1 MGFIGD
7 YRLDIFDTYNFLIIS
22 PFAFFASLVLIVA
35 QLTNSQLLRQPGDLI
50 FMVSISELFLS
61 LYYFS
66 MGLRTKYI
74 TSTVREVSPF
84 CRFNSWVV
92 NIFGTLEYL
101 YALCL
106 MCHLFFTLKSAIQ
119 KSFVPKKLY
128 HFFNIAVTV
137 AVNFFYVN
145 GASLGKTPYGMC
157 GTRVGSVGDRGQTEG
172 LLKDLW
178 LGALSVLFGVGLG
191 IFVLVYT
198 IRTLPNFGKE
208 LNELKRDFMNYY
220 RAYIQACILIWVV
233 IFASH
238 LAQMIGEDQSREVE
252 ERQDWLGVIFSLGR
266 VGNTAKVLMPLV
278 LFFIRIQDPLI
289 RKNIWS
295 PWSKVARRMSLIE
308 PSEEFTRRSTR
319 AATIKSSKTTRETNL
334 TEALDTSKL
343 DEAGNMADMVE
354 EETDDLMWMNLLPT
368 KIKESYTRTFLACI
382 FNKYPKKLE
391 EKKGVSCS
399 TKEDTQ
405 DVIMYDIKGAHLMK
419 KLNTQKSIIDCR
431 FTIYCPAAF
440 RDIIESSFKPV
451 DIRSSLDISLNEE
464 KIRKAGESGGG
475 ASGELFM
482 FSHDNQLIL
491 KTANNGE
498 VEVFKDLLLDYKEHM
513 RLNKRTQISKI
524 FGLFDFTFN
533 GSDKSIKLIL
543 MENLFT
549 LNNDCILRK
558 YDMKGSKH
566 SRKVLKHYHDLA
578 PNSKVD
584 KIMKDLDFLEIDKTL
599 DLHAGLL
606 NDMLKTIENDVDF
619 FQAHQIIDYSI
630 ILAVVGPLHP
640 DRQDRRGPGVP
651 RKRAGQEP
659 APAAVL
665 HRR

>member
-22 PFAFFASLVLIVA
+22 PFAFLASLVLILA
-35 QLTNSQLLRQPGDLI
+35 QITNPQLLRQPGDLI

-61 LYYFS
+61 LYYFF

-128 HFFNIAVTV
+128 HFINIAVTV
-137 AVNFFYVN
+137 ALNFFYVN
-145 GASLGKTPYGMC
+145 GSSLGKTPYGMC
-157 GTRVGSVGDRGQTEG
+157 GTRVGSIGDRGQTEG
-172 LLKDLW
+172 VLKDVW
-178 LGALSVLFGVGLG
+178 LSALSVLFAVSLG
-191 IFVLVYT
+191 IIVLVYA

-220 RAYIQACILIWVV
+220 KAYIQACILIWIV
-233 IFASH
+233 IFGSH
-238 LAQMIGEDQSREVE
+238 LAQIIGEDQSREVE
-252 ERQDWLGVIFSLGR
+252 ERQNWLGVIFSLGR
-266 VGNTAKVLMPLV
+266 IGNTAKVLLPLV

-295 PWSKVARRMSLIE
+295 PWSRVARRMSLIE
-308 PSEEFTRRSTR
+308 PSEEYVRRMTR
-319 AATIKSSKTTRETNL
+319 AATMKSSKNSAETNL
-334 TEALDTSKL
+334 SEALDSSKQ
-343 DEAGNMADMVE
+343 DEAGNFADMVE

-382 FNKYPKKLE
+382 YSKYPKKLE
-391 EKKGVSCS
+391 EKKGTSCS
-399 TKEDTQ
+399 SKEDTQ
-405 DVIMYDIKGAHLMK
+405 DVIMYEIKGARLME
-419 KLNTQKSIIDCR
+419 KLNTKKSIIDCR

-440 RDIIESSFKPV
+440 RDIIESSFKQI
-451 DIRSSLDISLNEE
+451 DIQGSLDIALNED
-464 KIRKAGESGGG
+464 KIKKAGESGGG

-491 KTANNGE
+491 KTANHEE
-498 VEVFKDLLLDYKEHM
+498 VEVFKDILLDYKEHM

-524 FGLFDFTFN
+524 FGLFDFTFK

-549 LNNDCILRK
+549 PNSDCMLRK

-566 SRKVLKHYHDLA
+566 SRKVLKHYHDLT
-578 PNSKVD
+578 PQSRVE
-584 KIMKDLDFLEIDKTL
+584 KIMKDLDFLEIDKSL
-599 DLHAGLL
+599 NIQEGLL
-606 NDMLKTIENDVDF
+606 ADMLKTIENDVEF
-619 FQAHQIIDYSI
+619 FRSHQIIDYSI
-630 ILAVVGPLHP
+630 ILAVVGAFDA
-640 DRQDRRGPGVP
+640 DRQVGP
-651 RKRAGQEP
+651 
-659 APAAVL
+659 
-665 HRR
+665 